1 VPLGWLYSLTID
13 GLSPSTRYD
22 YVIECGALAG
32 RRASVATAPRPGEP
46 FTFVALGDS
55 RTGHGDHRLV
65 IRAAA
70 ERAPD
75 LVINT
80 GDVVEAGF
88 PEEWQTF
95 FGIVG
100 ALAASV
106 PVLVS
111 FGNHE
116 AVAGHKMYDAY
127 FPCYQPGPVGSHS
140 CVHEFGSAFVVVLDT
155 EATLDQ
161 IGWVRQLLVTRRNAF
176 VIVVLH
182 QPLFTFSRHQPRRDW
197 RTLLHPVL
205 VEYDVELVLQG
216 HNHIYER
223 FEVDGVTYVTTGGA
237 GAPRYE
243 IEGSYDRSEA
253 RHRKAADRRLHFVVA
268 QVAANRAD
276 LEAVDARTG
285 AVFDRFSVH

>member
-1 VPLGWLYSLTID
+1 MGPAIGPFVSRIGLRQVTLRWEEGYPGSPIVRVGGPEGRRIVGRPAVRLPQPRRWNDAPVPLGWLYSLTID

-161 IGWVRQLLVTRRNAF
+161 IGT
-176 VIVVLH
+176 
-182 QPLFTFSRHQPRRDW
+182 
-197 RTLLHPVL
+197 
-205 VEYDVELVLQG
+205 
-216 HNHIYER
+216 
-223 FEVDGVTYVTTGGA
+223 
-237 GAPRYE
+237 
-243 IEGSYDRSEA
+243 
-253 RHRKAADRRLHFVVA
+253 
-268 QVAANRAD
+268 
-276 LEAVDARTG
+276 
-285 AVFDRFSVH
+285 